1 LYGRSNERA
10 RIARL
15 LTDAR
20 HGHSGVLVVHG
31 ELGIGK
37 TTLLMDTADQA
48 AGFRVLRGAG
58 YQTEVE
64 LAFAALHRLLRPVL
78 DRTDRLPAPQASAL
92 WGAFGHA
99 DTHTNRFLIELG
111 VLGLL
116 ATVAAQQPL
125 LCLVDDAHLLD
136 QPSADALV
144 FVARRLEREPIVVLL
159 AARDANLRQFSP
171 PGLADLGLSGLDR
184 EAAGQLLEAH
194 AGKVAPAVGDRL
206 VEETG
211 GNPLALVELAAAL
224 TSGQLAGDEPL
235 PQRLPLSAGLQQG
248 FAQRVRQLPQ
258 LTQTLLLVAA
268 AEDSGELATI
278 LAAGQA
284 LGASPAALEPA
295 QRAGLVQV
303 SDLEL
308 AFRHPLVRSAIYQG
322 APLTARQ
329 AAHRALI
336 QTLGGEQDVDR
347 RAWHLAAA
355 TLGPNEPA
363 AAALEASAERARRR
377 GGPAAAAAA
386 LERAAALTPQ
396 PGPRARRRVAAAQD
410 LWDSGHTQRA
420 QALLSQVEPLG
431 ADPTLGARIAQLAGT
446 IELACGIPA
455 DACTQLLDGARL
467 LVASDPAG
475 AAELLVLATW
485 AALAAGQL
493 DRIGAEISPL
503 VPAVHDTRVRR
514 IADSLAVVQLG
525 QPTPTDA
532 TGQGAPSPQATSW
545 PPAMAVWL
553 WPLLTVPEP
562 APSLAAAQRQYASLV
577 ADTRAAGTISAM
589 LVALA
594 DLAATQFLLG
604 WWPEALGNANQGLR
618 RATEAGQEATAGY
631 FLVLQAGI
639 AALQG
644 RAEDCRRLADQALKI
659 ASPRRLAVV
668 AAGAS
673 WVLAILDLGVGRPA
687 AALDRLQRLSTPP
700 HPSAHGAVALLAVGD
715 LVEAAAHTGTHQ
727 GLEPLVARME
737 RLARWGQEP
746 WSLAT
751 AHRCRALLSHD
762 DQAERHLQAALA
774 TDGLAELPF
783 ELAHTQLLY
792 GQWLRRARRR
802 ADARPQ
808 LHRALETFERL
819 GASPWADQARAELRA
834 SGQSA
839 RRREASTRDQLTPQE
854 LQIARLASQGLTNQ
868 QIAAQLFLS
877 PHTVSYHLHQIYTKL
892 GIASRA
898 DLDQL
903 DLDHGEGD

>member
-1 LYGRSNERA
+1 VLYGRSNERA

-20 HGHSGVLVVHG
+20 QGHSGVLVVHG

-37 TTLLMDTADQA
+37 TTLLMDAADQA

-58 YQTEVE
+58 YETEVE

-78 DRTDRLPAPQASAL
+78 DRTDRLPAPQAHAV

-99 DTHTNRFLIELG
+99 DTHTNRFLVELG

-159 AARDANLRQFSP
+159 AARDTNLRQFSP
-171 PGLADLGLSGLDR
+171 PGLPDLGLSGLDR

-235 PQRLPLSAGLQQG
+235 PQRLPLSTGLQQG

-258 LTQTLLLVAA
+258 VTQTLLLVAA

-322 APLTARQ
+322 ATLTARQ

-336 QTLGGEQDVDR
+336 QTLGVEQDVTLGGEQDVDR

-355 TLGPNEPA
+355 TLGPNEQA
-363 AAALEASAERARRR
+363 AAALEASADRARRR

-396 PGPRARRRVAAAQD
+396 PGPRARRRVAAAHD

-485 AALAAGQL
+485 AALAAGEL
-493 DRIGAEISPL
+493 DRIGTEIGPL
-503 VPAVHDTRVRR
+503 VPAGHDTRVQR

-525 QPTPTDA
+525 QPTPTD
-532 TGQGAPSPQATSW
+532 TSVQGTPRPQATSW

-553 WPLLTVPEP
+553 WPLLTVAEP
-562 APSLAAAQRQYASLV
+562 ASNLAAAQRQYATVV
-577 ADTRAAGTISAM
+577 ADRRAAGTISAM

-594 DLAATQFLLG
+594 DLAAAQFLLG
-604 WWPEALGNANQGLR
+604 WWPEALGNANLGLR

-631 FLVLQAGI
+631 FLVLLAGI

-668 AAGAS
+668 AAGAA
-673 WVLAILDLGVGRPA
+673 WALAILDLGAGRPA
-687 AALDRLQRLSTPP
+687 AALDRLQWLSRPP
-700 HPSAHGAVALLAVGD
+700 HPTAHAAVALLAVGD
-715 LVEAAAHTGTHQ
+715 LVEAAVHTGTRQ

-746 WSLAT
+746 WSLVT
-751 AHRCRALLSHD
+751 AHRCRALISHG
-762 DQAERHLQAALA
+762 DQAERHFQAALA

-783 ELAHTQLLY
+783 ELARTQLLY

-808 LHRALETFERL
+808 LRWALETFERL
-819 GASPWADQARAELRA
+819 GASPWADQARGELRA

-839 RRREASTRDQLTPQE
+839 RRRDPSTRGQLTPQE
-854 LQIARLASQGLTNQ
+854 LQIARLASHGLTNQ

-877 PHTVSYHLHQIYTKL
+877 PHTVSYHLHQARHRL
-892 GIASRA
+892 PR
-898 DLDQL
+898 
-903 DLDHGEGD
+903 